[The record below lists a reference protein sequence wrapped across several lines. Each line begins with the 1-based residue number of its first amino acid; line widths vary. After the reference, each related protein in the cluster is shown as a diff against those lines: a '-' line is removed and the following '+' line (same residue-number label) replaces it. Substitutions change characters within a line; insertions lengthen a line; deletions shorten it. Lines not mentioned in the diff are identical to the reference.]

1 MTAWIMIAVFV
12 AWLLYSFVFSSG
24 TSSPQ
29 TTNLHYDIP
38 DIDDD
43 TAPLNPTAA
52 RDIAGVLDNAQ
63 TEVGEAISERS

>member
-12 AWLLYSFVFSSG
+12 AWLLYSFIFSSG
-24 TSSPQ
+24 ASSPL

-43 TAPLNPTAA
+43 FAPLNPTAA
-52 RDIAGVLDNAQ
+52 RDIAGVLASTQ
-63 TEVGEAISERS
+63 VEVGEAISERS